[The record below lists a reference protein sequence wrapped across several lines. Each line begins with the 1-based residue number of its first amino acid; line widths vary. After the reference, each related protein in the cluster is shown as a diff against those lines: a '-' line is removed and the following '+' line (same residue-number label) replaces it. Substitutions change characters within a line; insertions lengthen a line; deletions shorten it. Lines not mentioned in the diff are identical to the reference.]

1 MEKKKKSLSTV
12 IAMFLL
18 TAAFI
23 AAVKEA
29 VTSVAYTASIQS
41 DPFWIFFGGIIWGM
55 VIATI
60 LLVAVLI
67 WKEEI

>member
-1 MEKKKKSLSTV
+1 MEKKSLSTV
-12 IAMFLL
+12 LAMFLF

-29 VTSVAYTASIQS
+29 VTSVAYTASIQT
-41 DPFWIFFGGIIWGM
+41 DPFWVFFGGIVWGM

-60 LLVAVLI
+60 LLVAVLV

>member
-1 MEKKKKSLSTV
+1 MEKKSLSTV
-12 IAMFLL
+12 ISLGFLF
-18 TAAFI
+18 AAFV

-29 VTSVAYTASIQS
+29 VTSVAFTATVQS
-41 DPFWIFFGGIIWGM
+41 DPFWLFFGGIVWGM

-60 LLVAVLI
+60 LLVACLI